1 MSPYQAL
8 ETVGIVV
15 RNYRGTFEE
24 HAHLAE
30 CINVL
35 SDVLKSNGL
44 WQELKESE
52 VIADA

>member
-8 ETVGIVV
+8 ETVSIVV

-30 CINVL
+30 CLNVL
-35 SDVLKSNGL
+35 INVLKSNDL
-44 WQELKESE
+44 WEEPKAEEQ
-52 VIADA
+52 AHA

>member
-44 WQELKESE
+44 WQEPGESE
-52 VIADA
+52 EVTHA